1 MPGIT
6 LNAKRLK
13 TNTGN
18 NLKILLNVS
27 CYMLIVASLSAC
39 SAVGFSKPAALQ
51 VTSKPEASVF
61 LDGKHIGK
69 TPFYSDQLRAGEFT
83 LKVTVSGADYVDK
96 ITLSQGT
103 LAAVN
108 RELNSNYL
116 AQGGENLSL
125 VSGQKGLFIISF
137 PSEAD
142 VTIDGSYVGKTP
154 LLTQEI
160 EEGDHKILLA
170 KEGYIE
176 REFAIKSSTKY
187 QVLAEVTLAS
197 QIAKGVGTVAK
208 GPQKP
213 QTQHVLILSTP
224 QGFLRVREEPS
235 LSAGEIGQVNSG
247 EEYEIIQEAKEWF
260 QINFD
265 NKIGWVSAVYA
276 QKVE

>member
-1 MPGIT
+1 MPVVT
-6 LNAKRLK
+6 LKTKRLTTK
-13 TNTGN
+13 AKNLFLVSGLLFSVLTLTG
-18 NLKILLNVS
+18 
-27 CYMLIVASLSAC
+27 C

-197 QIAKGVGTVAK
+197 QIAKGVGTAAK
-208 GPQKP
+208 EPQKP

-235 LSAGEIGQVNSG
+235 LSAAEIGQVNSG
-247 EEYEIIQEAKEWF
+247 EEYEIIQEAKKWF
-260 QINFD
+260 QISFEG
-265 NKIGWVSAVYA
+265 KIGWVSAVYA

>member
-69 TPFYSDQLRAGEFT
+69 TPFYSDQLRAGEYT

-103 LAAVN
+103 LAVVN

-142 VTIDGSYVGKTP
+142 VTI
-154 LLTQEI
+154 
-160 EEGDHKILLA
+160 
-170 KEGYIE
+170 
-176 REFAIKSSTKY
+176 
-187 QVLAEVTLAS
+187 
-197 QIAKGVGTVAK
+197 
-208 GPQKP
+208 
-213 QTQHVLILSTP
+213 
-224 QGFLRVREEPS
+224 
-235 LSAGEIGQVNSG
+235 
-247 EEYEIIQEAKEWF
+247 
-260 QINFD
+260 
-265 NKIGWVSAVYA
+265 
-276 QKVE
+276 

>member
-1 MPGIT
+1 M
-6 LNAKRLK
+6 
-13 TNTGN
+13 
-18 NLKILLNVS
+18 
-27 CYMLIVASLSAC
+27 C
-39 SAVGFSKPAALQ
+39 SSDLKPAALQ

-69 TPFYSDQLRAGEFT
+69 TPFYSDQLRAGEYT

-103 LAAVN
+103 LVAVN

-125 VSGQKGLFIISF
+125 VSGQKGLFIISL

-160 EEGDHKILLA
+160 EEGDHKVQLA

-187 QVLAEVTLAS
+187 QILAEVTLAS
-197 QIAKGVGTVAK
+197 QIAKGVGTTAK
-208 GPQKP
+208 EPQKP
-213 QTQHVLILSTP
+213 QT
-224 QGFLRVREEPS
+224 
-235 LSAGEIGQVNSG
+235 
-247 EEYEIIQEAKEWF
+247 
-260 QINFD
+260 
-265 NKIGWVSAVYA
+265 
-276 QKVE
+276 

>member
-6 LNAKRLK
+6 LNAKRLTTK
-13 TNTGN
+13 AKNLFLVSGLLFLVLALTG
-18 NLKILLNVS
+18 
-27 CYMLIVASLSAC
+27 C

-69 TPFYSDQLRAGEFT
+69 TPFYSDQLRAGEYT

-103 LAAVN
+103 LVAVN

-125 VSGQKGLFIISF
+125 VSGQKGLFIISL

-160 EEGDHKILLA
+160 EEGDHKVQLA

-187 QVLAEVTLAS
+187 QILAEVTLAS
-197 QIAKGVGTVAK
+197 QIAKGVGTTAK
-208 GPQKP
+208 EPQKP
-213 QTQHVLILSTP
+213 QT
-224 QGFLRVREEPS
+224 
-235 LSAGEIGQVNSG
+235 
-247 EEYEIIQEAKEWF
+247 
-260 QINFD
+260 
-265 NKIGWVSAVYA
+265 
-276 QKVE
+276 